1 MKKNDYKK
9 ATQKISKYLL
19 NKDILSAYEYGSYK
33 NPGLSDIDLFII
45 IKNKKYNLL
54 KKIIDDLKKKDLSF
68 FFEYSTIMIADTN
81 FLKNIILFD
90 NLNLKKIFGKKIDIN
105 KYKSYKK
112 ELELLSVLEW
122 IPERTLRLRENID
135 NFNKVNLR
143 QHLGLLNSLKYTYIK
158 LNHYI
163 SETLINLFCKKID
176 QLRKDKDI
184 LKKRHEI
191 LIFSKK
197 ILKYTQ
203 SLMYRFSEDLSVK
216 NLNIKINGELIMTFP
231 NNYKIFFTNKQN
243 LRPIENTIFVPLIYS
258 SPFAFHLTKKNSLYR
273 TLKGNFKLLENY
285 KINYK
290 NKKINFILN
299 KRNKLISN
307 NIDLLKKNNLIKGI
321 YKFGWY
327 LKKYEKKI

>member
-1 MKKNDYKK
+1 
-9 ATQKISKYLL
+9 
-19 NKDILSAYEYGSYK
+19 
-33 NPGLSDIDLFII
+33 
-45 IKNKKYNLL
+45 
-54 KKIIDDLKKKDLSF
+54 
-68 FFEYSTIMIADTN
+68 
-81 FLKNIILFD
+81 
-90 NLNLKKIFGKKIDIN
+90 
-105 KYKSYKK
+105 
-112 ELELLSVLEW
+112 
-122 IPERTLRLRENID
+122 
-135 NFNKVNLR
+135 
-143 QHLGLLNSLKYTYIK
+143 
-158 LNHYI
+158 
-163 SETLINLFCKKID
+163 
-176 QLRKDKDI
+176 
-184 LKKRHEI
+184 
-191 LIFSKK
+191 
-197 ILKYTQ
+197 
-203 SLMYRFSEDLSVK
+203 MYRFSEDLSVK

>member
-90 NLNLKKIFGKKIDIN
+90 DLNLKKIFGKKIDIN

-191 LIFSKK
+191 LIFSN
-197 ILKYTQ
+197 TVV
-203 SLMYRFSEDLSVK
+203 F
-216 NLNIKINGELIMTFP
+216 NLFKR
-231 NNYKIFFTNKQN
+231 
-243 LRPIENTIFVPLIYS
+243 LR
-258 SPFAFHLTKKNSLYR
+258 
-273 TLKGNFKLLENY
+273 
-285 KINYK
+285 
-290 NKKINFILN
+290 
-299 KRNKLISN
+299 
-307 NIDLLKKNNLIKGI
+307 
-321 YKFGWY
+321 
-327 LKKYEKKI
+327 